1 MNLCDYY
8 LLLGKK
14 RDHLS
19 DANFLGFVAI
29 SPNCRNELLLSDLK
43 PVLSQPI
50 SVAEDQVF
58 EFALGEISGVI
69 VVAVLEF
76 LASIVN
82 FVNKFFLC
90 RLVGG
95 LFRFYRIR
103 NRGNHVF

>member
-1 MNLCDYY
+1 M
-8 LLLGKK
+8 
-14 RDHLS
+14 
-19 DANFLGFVAI
+19 
-29 SPNCRNELLLSDLK
+29 LSDLK

-76 LASIVN
+76 LAGIVN